1 MSWLLEV
8 VLPYSLGRMCLMIS
22 CFLGIQAQVW
32 ECQILG
38 LGLLRTFF
46 SAVQKLSVL
55 VAVASVPSADH
66 VRGFPFLSALSRIY
80 GFRLVR
86 MAIRTGGI

>member
-1 MSWLLEV
+1 M
-8 VLPYSLGRMCLMIS
+8 
-22 CFLGIQAQVW
+22 W

-38 LGLLRTFF
+38 LALLRIFF

-55 VAVASVPSADH
+55 VAIASVPSVDH

-86 MAIRTGGI
+86 MAILTGGI